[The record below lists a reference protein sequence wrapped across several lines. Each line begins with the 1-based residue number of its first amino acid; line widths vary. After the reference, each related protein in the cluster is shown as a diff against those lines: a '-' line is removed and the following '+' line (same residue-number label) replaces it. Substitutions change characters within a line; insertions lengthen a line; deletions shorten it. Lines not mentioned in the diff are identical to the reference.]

1 MGDHGHSA
9 PNQTAPNAF
18 KICVFEP
25 FSRQR
30 LGPKK
35 RQAVSAERV
44 SSPSGLRSETTARR
58 RLAAGSKV
66 EVKSGIPVARVLVVE
81 DEVSIADTLR
91 FALGDDGHEP
101 TWVRLAE
108 EALSC
113 LEREPFDLVILDV
126 GLPDRS
132 GFELCKQIRKFSEIP
147 VIFLSARGSEV
158 DRIVGLEIGGDDYV
172 TKPFSPREVA
182 TRVRTVLKRWERPK
196 AKSEEPRAAQLDPPE
211 TFPGTLT
218 IDSKTMKAS
227 YRGTMLRLTPLEYKL
242 AQLFAEN
249 PGQVFSRVQLLE
261 ALGLFLDTNYERNVD
276 GHIKTLRAKLREIS
290 PDEEPIVTHRG
301 FGYSYEP

>member
-1 MGDHGHSA
+1 M
-9 PNQTAPNAF
+9 
-18 KICVFEP
+18 
-25 FSRQR
+25 RQR
-30 LGPKK
+30 LGPKN
-35 RQAVSAERV
+35 RQAVTAERV
-44 SSPSGLRSETTARR
+44 RSPSDPSSETTSSATTARC
-58 RLAAGSKV
+58 RLAARSKV
-66 EVKSGIPVARVLVVE
+66 EVRSGIPVARVLVVE

-182 TRVRTVLKRWERPK
+182 TRVRTVLRRWDRPR
-196 AKSEEPRAAQLDPPE
+196 AKSEEPRAAQPDASESFRLEAETAPPE
-211 TFPGTLT
+211 VVKSETRGTLT

-242 AQLFAEN
+242 AQLLAEN